1 MKDQLNAEV
10 IDLVENQR
18 LMKQGV
24 KVELLE
30 LSL

>member
-10 IDLVENQR
+10 IDLVKNQK
-18 LMKQGV
+18 LMKQGM

>member
-1 MKDQLNAEV
+1 MKEQLNAEV
-10 IDLVENQR
+10 IDLVENKK
-18 LMKQGV
+18 LMKQGM